1 MPDEIQQELQKLRI
15 GWKMFVYMTVLM
27 LSCMGSCGILVYL
40 VIKFSSIGNTMT
52 STSDEMNERKPVMLP
67 AMNAGFFS

>member
-1 MPDEIQQELQKLRI
+1 MSDEIQSEKLRI

-52 STSDEMNERKPVMLP
+52 STSDEMNERKPAMN
-67 AMNAGFFS
+67 MNAGFFI